1 MSRAK
6 ASEDTGECLTF
17 GELISLS
24 VYLAPAEYRRPLT
37 KYKSI
42 VTQLDE
48 ANDPVIVFSDF
59 LNTFSSVKPKLFKR
73 LSEAEVNLL
82 IENEDYIRN
91 FIFDIYTEHFTYFFS
106 TVTCVYRLIYTTL
119 FVCTETVL

>member
-37 KYKSI
+37 RYKSI

-91 FIFDIYTEHFTYFFS
+91 FIFDIYTEHFT
-106 TVTCVYRLIYTTL
+106 
-119 FVCTETVL
+119 

>member
-1 MSRAK
+1 MRRAK

-42 VTQLDE
+42 LTQLDE
-48 ANDPVIVFSDF
+48 ANDPIIGFSDF
-59 LNTFSSVKPKLFKR
+59 LKTFSSVKPKLFKR
-73 LSEAEVNLL
+73 LSEAEVKLL
-82 IENEDYIRN
+82 IDNEDYIRT
-91 FIFDIYTEHFTYFFS
+91 FIFDIYREHFT
-106 TVTCVYRLIYTTL
+106 
-119 FVCTETVL
+119 